1 MTDTPGWASPGSSE
15 PPRDGA
21 RPTAD
26 APAAVPG
33 QSAPPKD
40 TPPAWGTAPG
50 APQPPY
56 AGQQPA
62 WGTQQPGHGAPPPG
76 WGPQPPGGGY
86 SWGVPQS
93 PKPGVIPL
101 RPLGLGEIL
110 DGAVSTVRKH
120 WRVTL
125 GLALGVAVVQ
135 QGASLGA
142 QLAIQGD
149 TGDLTPVLTAL
160 ISLPLSMLLGVIAS
174 ALLTM
179 VVSRAVLGQAVSI
192 GDAWRDAKP
201 RLLQLVGLT
210 LLTGLIAG
218 GIVLLGFAPLIGYLV
233 TGAEEPAIVGLL
245 VVVGLLS
252 LPVAVWIG
260 IQLSLAAPALMLEKQ
275 GVITAL
281 SRSRRLVRRSW
292 WRICGITVLSQII
305 AAVVGGVISTPF
317 TVIGMVI
324 GFDDFIGQVDAGQTG
339 SMPAAMLITMAIG
352 GVLASTVTLPF
363 TATIGVLLY
372 VDQRI
377 RREALDI
384 ELARAAGLPEHGGTG
399 WGDQAGPAPARL

>member
-21 RPTAD
+21 RPSAD

-33 QSAPPKD
+33 QSAPPQD
-40 TPPAWGTAPG
+40 TPP
-50 APQPPY
+50 PPY
-56 AGQQPA
+56 SGQQPA
-62 WGTQQPGHGAPPPG
+62 WGTRPGHGGPPPG
-76 WGPQPPGGGY
+76 WGPQPGHGGY
-86 SWGVPQS
+86 GWGVPQS

-142 QLAIQGD
+142 QLAVQGD

-160 ISLPLSMLLGVIAS
+160 ISLPLSMLLGVVAS

-179 VVSRAVLGQAVSI
+179 VVSRAILGQAVSI
-192 GDAWRDAKP
+192 GDAWRDARP
-201 RLLQLVGLT
+201 RLLQLLGLT

-233 TGAEEPAIVGLL
+233 AGAEEPAIVGLL

-281 SRSRRLVRRSW
+281 SRSRRLVNRSW

-317 TVIGMVI
+317 TIAGMVI
-324 GFDDFIGQVDAGQTG
+324 GFDDFVGQVDAGQSG
-339 SMPAAMLITMAIG
+339 SMPAAMLVAMAIG
-352 GVLASTVTLPF
+352 GVLSSTVTLPF

>member
-21 RPTAD
+21 RPPAE

-33 QSAPPKD
+33 QSAPPH
-40 TPPAWGTAPG
+40 TAAPAWGTAPG

-56 AGQQPA
+56 GGQPPF
-62 WGTQQPGHGAPPPG
+62 GPPGAPYGWGAPP
-76 WGPQPPGGGY
+76 
-86 SWGVPQS
+86 S

-120 WRVTL
+120 WRVAL
-125 GLALGVAVVQ
+125 GLSLGVAVIQ
-135 QGASLGA
+135 QGIALGA
-142 QLAIQGD
+142 QLAVQGD
-149 TGDLTPVLTAL
+149 TGELTPALTSL
-160 ISLPLSMLLGVIAS
+160 ISLPISALLTVIAS

-179 VVSRAVLGQAVSI
+179 VVSRAILGQTVTLRE
-192 GDAWRDAKP
+192 AWRDARP
-201 RLLQLVGLT
+201 RLLQVVGLT
-210 LLTGLIAG
+210 LLTGLILG
-218 GIVLLGFAPLIGYLV
+218 GLVLLAL
-233 TGAEEPAIVGLL
+233 TPAISYLL
-245 VVVGLLS
+245 AGADDEAIAVLLF
-252 LPVAVWIG
+252 LGGGALALAVYAWVWT
-260 IQLSLAAPALMLEKQ
+260 QLSLSAPALMLEKQ
-275 GVITAL
+275 GVIAAL

-292 WRICGITVLSQII
+292 WRIFGINLLSI
-305 AAVVGGVISTPF
+305 AISWVVASVISTPF
-317 TVIGMVI
+317 TVVGMVL
-324 GFDDFIGQVDAGQTG
+324 GWDDFTSQIDAGDTATL
-339 SMPAAMLITMAIG
+339 PAAMLIAVAIG
-352 GVLASTVTLPF
+352 GVLSSTITLPF

-399 WGDQAGPAPARL
+399 WGGQAGPGPARL

>member
-1 MTDTPGWASPGSSE
+1 MTDTPGWASPGSPE
-15 PPRDGA
+15 PPRDGS
-21 RPTAD
+21 RPPAD

-33 QSAPPKD
+33 QSAPPHD
-40 TPPAWGTAPG
+40 APTAWGTAPG

-56 AGQQPA
+56 GQQQPPYGQQPPF
-62 WGTQQPGHGAPPPG
+62 GPPPGGQYGGRQYGWGAPP
-76 WGPQPPGGGY
+76 
-86 SWGVPQS
+86 S

-120 WRVTL
+120 WRVAL
-125 GLALGVAVVQ
+125 GLSLGVAVVQ
-135 QGASLGA
+135 QGVALGA

-149 TGDLTPVLTAL
+149 TGELTPVLTSL
-160 ISLPLSMLLGVIAS
+160 VSLPLAWLLGVIAS

-179 VVSRAVLGQAVSI
+179 VVSRAILGQSVTLRE
-192 GDAWRDAKP
+192 AWRDARP

-210 LLTGLIAG
+210 LLNGLILG
-218 GIVLLGFAPLIGYLV
+218 GIALLACAPLIGYALA
-233 TGAEEPAIVGLL
+233 GAEEPAITALL
-245 VVVGLLS
+245 AVVGLLS
-252 LPVAVWIG
+252 LPVICWLG

-275 GVITAL
+275 GVIAAL

-292 WRICGITVLSQII
+292 WRIFGITLLSTVMAWI
-305 AAVVGGVISTPF
+305 VSSVISTPF
-317 TVIGMVI
+317 TVAGMVLGWGDLTSRI
-324 GFDDFIGQVDAGQTG
+324 DSGDAAT
-339 SMPAAMLITMAIG
+339 MPPAMLVAVAIG
-352 GVLASTVTLPF
+352 GILSSTITLPF

-384 ELARAAGLPEHGGTG
+384 ELARAAGLPEQGGTG
-399 WGDQAGPAPARL
+399 WDGQAGPAPARL

>member
-26 APAAVPG
+26 APAPVPG
-33 QSAPPKD
+33 QSVPPQD
-40 TPPAWGTAPG
+40 APPAWGTAPG
-50 APQPPY
+50 APHAPQPPY
-56 AGQQPA
+56 PGPQAGYGQQPPY
-62 WGTQQPGHGAPPPG
+62 G
-76 WGPQPPGGGY
+76 PPGGPYG
-86 SWGVPQS
+86 WAVPQS

-125 GLALGVAVVQ
+125 GLAFGVAVVQ
-135 QGASLGA
+135 QGGSLAA
-142 QLAIQGD
+142 QLAVQGN
-149 TGDLTPVLTAL
+149 TGELTPVLTTL
-160 ISLPLSMLLGVIAS
+160 ISLPLSLLLGVVAS

-179 VVSRAVLGQAVSI
+179 VVSRAILGQAVSI
-192 GDAWRDAKP
+192 GDAWRDARP
-201 RLLQLVGLT
+201 RLLQLGGLT
-210 LLTGLIAG
+210 LLTGLIVG

-233 TGAEEPAIVGLL
+233 TGAEEPAIVALL
-245 VVVGLLS
+245 VIVGLLS
-252 LPVAVWIG
+252 LPVAFWLG

-275 GVITAL
+275 GVITAV

-292 WRICGITVLSQII
+292 WRICGITVLSQVI
-305 AAVVGGVISTPF
+305 AAFVAGVISTPF
-317 TVIGMVI
+317 TIAGMVI
-324 GFDDFIGQVDAGQTG
+324 GFDDFVGQIDSGETG
-339 SMPAAMLITMAIG
+339 SMPAAMLITIAIG
-352 GVLASTVTLPF
+352 GVLSSTVTLPF

-384 ELARAAGLPEHGGTG
+384 ELARAAGLPEYGGTG